1 MRAALETLASIDAK
15 RKVAFCGLMAELAD
29 SAKEHQ
35 AIRQYATELGIELV
49 AVNTD
54 LYDVDSVSLDQA
66 RDQLAK
72 LSREDA
78 ALVKGS
84 KVTGLVR
91 LCEGL

>member
-1 MRAALETLASIDAK
+1 
-15 RKVAFCGLMAELAD
+15 MAELAE
-29 SAKEHQ
+29 SENEHR
-35 AIRQYATELGIELV
+35 AIREYAMELGIELV

-54 LYDVDSVSLDQA
+54 LYGVDAVSFDQA
-66 RDQLAK
+66 RDQLSK
-72 LSREDA
+72 LGRNDA

>member
-1 MRAALETLASIDAK
+1 
-15 RKVAFCGLMAELAD
+15 VAFCGLMAELAD
-29 SAKEHQ
+29 SAIEHQ

-54 LYDVDSVSLDQA
+54 LYDVDAVSFDQA

-72 LSREDA
+72 LGRDDA

>member
-1 MRAALETLASIDAK
+1 
-15 RKVAFCGLMAELAD
+15 
-29 SAKEHQ
+29 Q
-35 AIRQYATELGIELV
+35 AICQYATELGIELV
-49 AVNTD
+49 AVNTG
-54 LYDVDSVSLDQA
+54 LYGVDSVSFDQA

-72 LSREDA
+72 LSGDDA